1 MAQRQARSRVV
12 RRERRRRERE
22 RLRRRQIVD
31 DMNEFLQSNTDVESF
46 EEWEDALENP
56 FDVETSERVFTN
68 ESEAVED
75 MQRTFNVDEEERRR
89 RYEEADRKR
98 QSTFNE
104 RYGTSQGQ
112 YQNIRDIFGTDVYA
126 KLHEVFKL
134 DSHQMMEIILGLP
147 SDISSKDIEFA
158 LEQLWKDLG
167 ATGSGARLLDEDAII
182 EAMEMGF
189 SYEEAIFL
197 TQPDREY
204 APISEHNVGVAIDD
218 YIRSHLAQQEMERR
232 TRENIRHRYA
242 ESVRGRI

>member
-1 MAQRQARSRVV
+1 MAHRQARSRVV
-12 RRERRRRERE
+12 RRERRIRERE

-31 DMNEFLQSNTDVESF
+31 DMNEFLQSSTDIESF
-46 EEWEDALENP
+46 EEWEEALENP
-56 FDVETSERVFTN
+56 FDVENSERVFTD

-98 QSTFNE
+98 QATFNE
-104 RYGTSQGQ
+104 RYNTSQSQ

-126 KLHEVFKL
+126 KLHETFKL
-134 DSHQMMEIILGLP
+134 DSNQMMEIILGLP
-147 SDISSKDIEFA
+147 SDVSSKDIEFA

-167 ATGSGARLLDEDAII
+167 VTGNGARILNEDAII
-182 EAMEMGF
+182 AAIEMGF

-197 TQPDREY
+197 TQSDREY
-204 APISEHNVGVAIDD
+204 VPISEHNIGIAVDD

-232 TRENIRHRYA
+232 TRESIRNRYA